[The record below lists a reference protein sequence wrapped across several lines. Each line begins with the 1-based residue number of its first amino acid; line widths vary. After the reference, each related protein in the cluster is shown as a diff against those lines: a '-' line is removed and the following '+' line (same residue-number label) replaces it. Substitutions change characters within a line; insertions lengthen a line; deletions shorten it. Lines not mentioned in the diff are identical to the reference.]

1 MNSKSIRS
9 LLVVALTLMLVS
21 LIGLPKTFAQS
32 GDDVIQIEF
41 VGEIEALTTTTI
53 TINGQVIDISTA
65 ELNTALA
72 VGEVVKVEGTLESD
86 GSITARELYAVED
99 DDLLPGEVEII
110 GPITALDGDTITIG
124 GLVIHVAEAELSDDL
139 VLEVDA
145 VVKVHMSLVADTAGV
160 ESWVAREVKA
170 DDTSDDSQDDGSDD
184 SNDDSALP
192 GEFEIVGTLTQT
204 DGDTIVV
211 SGLTIDITTAEIKG
225 TLVVGALVKVHLSS
239 VDGVLVAREVELHD
253 TQSSD
258 DDSEDDGSD
267 DNSNNNSNA
276 NSNSNNSNDDD
287 DSNANNS
294 NDDDGSNA
302 NDDDSNSNDD
312 DDSNANNSNDDDGSN
327 SNDDDSNANNS
338 NDDDGSNSNDDD
350 SNNNDD
356 DDDSSGSNNNDDDSN
371 DDNDSGDDD

>member
-1 MNSKSIRS
+1 MNSKAIRS
-9 LLVVALTLMLVS
+9 LLVVALTLMLVL

-41 VGEIEALTTTTI
+41 VGEIEALTTTTV

-99 DDLLPGEVEII
+99 DDDLLPGEIEII
-110 GPITALDGDTITIG
+110 GPITALDGATITIG
-124 GLVIHVAEAELSDDL
+124 SLVINVATAELADDL

-239 VDGVLVAREVELHD
+239 VDGVLVAREIELHD
-253 TQSSD
+253 TQSSN

-267 DNSNNNSNA
+267 DNSNNNA

-287 DSNANNS
+287 SNANNS
-294 NDDDGSNA
+294 NDDGSNS
-302 NDDDSNSNDD
+302 NDDDSNSND

-338 NDDDGSNSNDDD
+338 NDDGNNSNDDD
-350 SNNNDD
+350 SNNN
-356 DDDSSGSNNNDDDSN
+356 DDSSGSNNNDDDSN